1 MKTAISVLSAML
13 LQAVCLPAMAESQ
26 DLKDLME
33 EGRKTAQ
40 QLTNQ
45 IRGELVQELD
55 RAGPM
60 RSIIVCKYSAPEAT
74 SQISRRTG
82 MRITRVALNPRNRS
96 IGEPDVW
103 EQKALLDF
111 EKRLAKGEKAD
122 NMEFGEYVTEPAG
135 RFFRYIRA
143 IPTGQACLVC
153 HGSNLSEGVKAQL
166 AAEYPHDKATNH
178 ALGSLR
184 GGLSLKKPL

>member
-1 MKTAISVLSAML
+1 MKIAIIAIAATLLASVSTS
-13 LQAVCLPAMAESQ
+13 AMAENQ
-26 DLKDLME
+26 EFKDLVDE
-33 EGRKTAQ
+33 SRKTAQ
-40 QLTNQ
+40 QLTVQ
-45 IRGELVQELD
+45 IRGELTQELD

-96 IGEPDVW
+96 IGEPDAW
-103 EQKALLDF
+103 EQKALLEF

-122 NMEFGEYVTEPAG
+122 TMEFAEYVAEPAG

-153 HGSNLSEGVKAQL
+153 HGSNLSAGVKAQL
-166 AAEYPHDKATNH
+166 AAEYPHDRATNH
-178 ALGSLR
+178 ALGSVR